1 MTDLIIYSLDLF
13 GVAVLAI
20 SGTLA
25 ARGKGIDLFG
35 VIVLAFVTSVGGGTF
50 RDLVLGNTPVF
61 WIRDN
66 TYVFVVLASVL
77 ITVLFTHHIH
87 RKRQWLLY
95 MDAIGL
101 ATFNLIGI
109 QVAQSLDVSPTI
121 CIIMGVMTGT
131 VGGMIRDV
139 LTNDIPLILREEL
152 YAITAIAGGVC
163 YFLTEPLL
171 SHGWLTE
178 EWRILLTFAVTF
190 GFRVIAIRK
199 HLSLPTFSAKH

>member
-1 MTDLIIYSLDLF
+1 MTEIIIYSLDLF

-20 SGTLA
+20 SATLA

-35 VIVLAFVTSVGGGTF
+35 LVVLALVTSVGGGTF

-61 WIRDN
+61 WIRND
-66 TYVFVVLASVL
+66 TYVFVALASVL
-77 ITVLFTHHIH
+77 LTVLFANHIH

-109 QVAQSLDVSPTI
+109 QVALSLEASPTI

-139 LTNDIPLILREEL
+139 LTNDIPLILREEI
-152 YAITAIAGGVC
+152 YALTAIAGGVS
-163 YFLTEPLL
+163 YFATEAFLENELRMALTFFLTFLL
-171 SHGWLTE
+171 
-178 EWRILLTFAVTF
+178 RIV
-190 GFRVIAIRK
+190 AIRK
-199 HLSLPTFSAKH
+199 HLSLPTFATKN

>member
-1 MTDLIIYSLDLF
+1 MTELIIYGLDLF
-13 GVAVLAI
+13 GVAVLSA
-20 SGTLA
+20 SATLA
-25 ARGKGIDLFG
+25 ARGKGIDFFG
-35 VIVLAFVTSVGGGTF
+35 LIVLALVTSVGGGTF

-61 WIRDN
+61 WVKNNI
-66 TYVFVVLASVL
+66 YVFVVLSSVML
-77 ITVLFTHHIH
+77 TVLFANHIH

-139 LTNDIPLILREEL
+139 LTNEIPLVLREEI
-152 YAITAIAGGVC
+152 YALTAIAGSLC
-163 YFLTEPLL
+163 YFLTEAILD
-171 SHGWLTE
+171 E
-178 EWRILLTFAVTF
+178 EWRLLMTFCITFALRTV
-190 GFRVIAIRK
+190 AIRK
-199 HLSLPTFSAKH
+199 HLSLPTFSTKG

>member
-1 MTDLIIYSLDLF
+1 MTEFILYSLDLF
-13 GVAVLAI
+13 GVTVLAI
-20 SGTLA
+20 SGALA

-61 WIRDN
+61 WIKDP
-66 TYVFVVLASVL
+66 TYVFLVLTIASLTVVFAN
-77 ITVLFTHHIH
+77 HIQ

-109 QVAQSLDVSPTI
+109 QVAQSLGVSPTI

-139 LTNDIPLILREEL
+139 LTNDIPLILREEV
-152 YAITAIAGGVC
+152 YALTAIIGGIS
-163 YFLTEPLL
+163 YFAL
-171 SHGWLTE
+171 SPWLSE
-178 EWRILLTFAVTF
+178 EWLILLTF
-190 GFRVIAIRK
+190 VITCTLRMVAIRW
-199 HLSLPTFSAKH
+199 HLSLPTFSSKDS

>member
-1 MTDLIIYSLDLF
+1 MTELIIYSLDLF
-13 GVAVLAI
+13 GVAVLSA
-20 SGTLA
+20 SATLA

-35 VIVLAFVTSVGGGTF
+35 VIVLALVTSVGGGTF

-61 WIRDN
+61 WVRNDI
-66 TYVFVVLASVL
+66 YVFVVLASVIL
-77 ITVLFTHHIH
+77 TMSFANHIH

-109 QVAQSLDVSPTI
+109 QVAQSLDASPTI

-139 LTNDIPLILREEL
+139 LTNDIPLVLREEI
-152 YAITAIAGGVC
+152 YALTAIAGGVS
-163 YFLTEPLL
+163 YFATESLL
-171 SHGWLTE
+171 DE
-178 EWRILLTFAVTF
+178 EWRILLTLSITCVL
-190 GFRVIAIRK
+190 RVIAIRK
-199 HLSLPTFSAKH
+199 HLSLPTFTSKH

>member
-1 MTDLIIYSLDLF
+1 MNMTELIIYALDLF
-13 GVAVLAI
+13 GVAVLAA
-20 SGTLA
+20 SATLA

-35 VIVLAFVTSVGGGTF
+35 LIVLALVTAIGGGTF

-61 WIRDN
+61 WVKNN
-66 TYVFVVLASVL
+66 TYVFAVLLSVL
-77 ITVLFTHHIH
+77 LTVLFANHIH

-109 QVAQSLDVSPTI
+109 QVAQALEASATI

-139 LTNDIPLILREEL
+139 LTNEIPLVLREEI
-152 YAITAIAGGVC
+152 YALTAIAGSAC
-163 YFLTEPLL
+163 YFLTESFLNQ
-171 SHGWLTE
+171 
-178 EWRILLTFAVTF
+178 EWRLLMTFCITF
-190 GFRVIAIRK
+190 VLRIVAIRK
-199 HLSLPTFSAKH
+199 HLSLPTFSTKT